1 MAILFTHLSG
11 AHRGRVDRFS
21 QSTDK
26 VVFGRAVECE
36 VRLSPADT
44 VVSSR
49 HAQALKTERGFTIE
63 DIGSRNGTLINGQMI
78 ERAPLSAGDH
88 IQFGPGGP
96 ELRFEVVSE
105 SVRAEAEDDFAILEA
120 ILEAGDVVNKYIN
133 TYLNEFGLTA
143 TKFNT
148 LQVLS
153 DDPRGGVTQNQLGSK
168 LTVTSPNITG
178 VIDRLERDH
187 LVTRETH
194 PSDRRANLVRLTDEG
209 QKMFEQAADLHA
221 LRTQQLVSTL
231 NREERDTLARLLQKV
246 ADAVKKNL

>member
-11 AHRGRVDRFS
+11 AHRGRVDRF
-21 QSTDK
+21 QQNTDK
-26 VVFGRAVECE
+26 IVFGRAAECD

-49 HAQALKTERGFTIE
+49 HAQAVRTGRGYVIE
-63 DIGSRNGTLINGQMI
+63 DVGSRNGTLINGQMI
-78 ERAPLSAGDH
+78 ERAPLAEGDH
-88 IQFGPGGP
+88 VQLGPGGP
-96 ELRFEVVSE
+96 ELRFELVSDGA
-105 SVRAEAEDDFAILEA
+105 RAEAEEDFAILET
-120 ILEAGDVVNKYIN
+120 ILEAGDIVNKYIN

-153 DDPRGGVTQNQLGSK
+153 DDPRHGVTQNQLGSK

-178 VIDRLERDH
+178 VIDRLERDN

-209 QKMFEQAADLHA
+209 QKTFEQAADLHA
-221 LRTQQLVSTL
+221 VRTQQLVSALTS
-231 NREERDTLARLLQKV
+231 EERDTLARLLRKV
-246 ADAVKKNL
+246 TDAVKKNL